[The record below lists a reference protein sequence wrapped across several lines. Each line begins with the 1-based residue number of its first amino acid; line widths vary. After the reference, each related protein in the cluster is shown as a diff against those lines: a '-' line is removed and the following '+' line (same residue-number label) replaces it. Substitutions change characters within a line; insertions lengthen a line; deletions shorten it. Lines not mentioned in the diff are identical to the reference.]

1 MNTLFG
7 NKIASKALTRATLL
21 GLVGALLTTGF
32 VVVYANISAT
42 DLGAGDEE
50 ISLSV
55 NTFVDDTEVTVDN
68 SAIGIVSATAGAL
81 GDTTGTAVET
91 VIAAYA
97 PVNNALTADRYSYAF
112 DMHETAVA
120 DWLAGEQFRIR
131 VYGYDSA
138 GPTSTLL
145 ATLYT
150 KQVTAVGATI
160 EGVRVTVD
168 LGSTSA
174 VKDNFDII
182 IDRY

>member
-1 MNTLFG
+1 MNTLFR
-7 NKIASKALTRATLL
+7 NKIASMALTRATLL
-21 GLVGALLTTGF
+21 GLVGAFLMTGF

-55 NTFVDDTEVTVDN
+55 NTFVNDTEVTTEN
-68 SAIGIVSATAGAL
+68 SAIGIVSVTAGAA
-81 GDTTGTAVET
+81 GDSTGTAVET
-91 VIAAYA
+91 AVATFAA
-97 PVNNALTADRYSYAF
+97 VNNALTADNYSYSF
-112 DMHETAVA
+112 DMRETAVG
-120 DWLAGEQFRIR
+120 DWLVGEKFRIR

-150 KQVTAVGATI
+150 KQLVADAGT

-168 LGSTSA
+168 LGSATSIH
-174 VKDNFDII
+174 DNFDII